1 MNKKDSIKI
10 EQTRVFCKFF
20 SSALQR
26 KCKLTLISPYVT
38 DFGPWTSIIQ
48 FANFF
53 ISRQDRPF
61 TLITRPP
68 SDSNGRLNPN
78 DAVRLSTLGIDLK
91 FRSKPPLHSKV
102 YLFEYDDG
110 DYTAFIGSANLTR
123 GGFERNDE
131 TVAKIRTSS
140 ERSSIVSEIERLNGK
155 GAFPFE
161 YWVTR
166 SKRTIY
172 NGEIR

>member
-1 MNKKDSIKI
+1 MPKEDIKI
-10 EQTRVFCKFF
+10 EQTRVFCRSF

-26 KCKLTLISPYVT
+26 KCKLTLISPFVT
-38 DFGPWTSIIQ
+38 DFGPWTSILH

-53 ISRQDRPF
+53 INRQERPF

-68 SDSNGRLNPN
+68 SNSNGRLNRN
-78 DAVRLSTLGIDLK
+78 DAARLASLGIDLK

-110 DYTAFIGSANLTR
+110 DYTAFVGSANLTR

-131 TVAKIRTSS
+131 SVAKIRTSS
-140 ERSSIVSEIERLNGK
+140 ERSTIVTEIARLNGR

-161 YWVTR
+161 YWVTM
-166 SKRTIY
+166 KQQ
-172 NGEIR
+172 NFEEGEIA